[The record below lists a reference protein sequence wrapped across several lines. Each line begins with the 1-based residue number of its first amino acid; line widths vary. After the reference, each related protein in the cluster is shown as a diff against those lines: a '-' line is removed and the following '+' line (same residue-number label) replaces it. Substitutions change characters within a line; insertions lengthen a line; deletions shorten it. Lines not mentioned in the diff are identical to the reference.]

1 MNIYSVPQFNTDLSL
16 VRRVVTIETYRL
28 NGTQYDLQSSVPI
41 ACLESSTN
49 PVDSRTRGF
58 VSQTTHGPSLPP
70 PPPPPGPVP
79 DSESILHMLE
89 RRRRESSVA
98 SSPQQPPPPPAAPVL
113 PRPLTPSP
121 PPPPPPPAAPVLPGP
136 LTPSPPPPPPPPAAP
151 VPRGPVSLFRQMR
164 NVARRA
170 MPYRRRGPGI
180 RFSLPP
186 QAPSTGAAPLAS
198 AESAAHSTTGASPH
212 CK

>member
-1 MNIYSVPQFNTDLSL
+1 M
-16 VRRVVTIETYRL
+16 TIETYRW

-79 DSESILHMLE
+79 DLETILQMLE

-113 PRPLTPSP
+113 P
-121 PPPPPPPAAPVLPGP
+121 GP
-136 LTPSPPPPPPPPAAP
+136 LTPPPPPAAP

-186 QAPSTGAAPLAS
+186 RHPAPELPP
-198 AESAAHSTTGASPH
+198 SPPRRVPPIRPPGPALTVSNFNTVLFVTF
-212 CK
+212 

>member
-1 MNIYSVPQFNTDLSL
+1 MNIYSVPQFNTDISL
-16 VRRVVTIETYRL
+16 VRRVVTIETYRW

-79 DSESILHMLE
+79 DLETIVQMLE
-89 RRRRESSVA
+89 RRKRESTSFA
-98 SSPQQPPPPPAAPVL
+98 SSPQPPPPPPAASVL

-121 PPPPPPPAAPVLPGP
+121 PLPLPPSAAPARLGP
-136 LTPSPPPPPPPPAAP
+136 
-151 VPRGPVSLFRQMR
+151 
-164 NVARRA
+164 
-170 MPYRRRGPGI
+170 
-180 RFSLPP
+180 
-186 QAPSTGAAPLAS
+186 
-198 AESAAHSTTGASPH
+198 
-212 CK
+212 

>member
-16 VRRVVTIETYRL
+16 VRRVVTIETYKW

-79 DSESILHMLE
+79 DLESILQMLE
-89 RRRRESSVA
+89 RRRESSVA

-113 PRPLTPSP
+113 PR
-121 PPPPPPPAAPVLPGP
+121 P

-180 RFSLPP
+180 RSPPPRHPAPELPP
-186 QAPSTGAAPLAS
+186 
-198 AESAAHSTTGASPH
+198 SPPRRVPPIRPPGPALTVSNFNTVLFVTF
-212 CK
+212 

>member
-1 MNIYSVPQFNTDLSL
+1 M
-16 VRRVVTIETYRL
+16 E
-28 NGTQYDLQSSVPI
+28 QYDLQSSVPI

-79 DSESILHMLE
+79 DLESILQMLE
-89 RRRRESSVA
+89 RRRESSVA

-113 PRPLTPSP
+113 PRPLT
-121 PPPPPPPAAPVLPGP
+121 L
-136 LTPSPPPPPPPPAAP
+136 SPPPPPPPPAAP

-180 RFSLPP
+180 RSPPRHPAPELPP
-186 QAPSTGAAPLAS
+186 
-198 AESAAHSTTGASPH
+198 SPPRRVPPIRPPGPALTVSNFNTVLFVTF
-212 CK
+212 